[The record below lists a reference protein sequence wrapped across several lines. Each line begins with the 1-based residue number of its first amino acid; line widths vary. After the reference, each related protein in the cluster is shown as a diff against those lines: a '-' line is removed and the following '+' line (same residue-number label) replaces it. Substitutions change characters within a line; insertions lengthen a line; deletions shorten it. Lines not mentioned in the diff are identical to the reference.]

1 MRKDLEKSFLES
13 YEAFSDALF
22 RYCYF
27 KTGDRELAK
36 DMLQDIF
43 FKTWDYLS
51 KGNIIDNFRPF
62 LYKLAN
68 NIIID
73 WYRKKK
79 AISLDVLI
87 EDGFDPA
94 DLKSKTD
101 EQAEVEQAMKILS
114 KLSQDDQDL
123 IVLRYVNDLSPKDIA
138 ILLHE
143 EENNISVKLHRAI
156 KRLRDLM
163 E

>member
-1 MRKDLEKSFLES
+1 MEKDLEKRFLES
-13 YEAFSDALF
+13 YDAFSDALF

-36 DMLQDIF
+36 DLLQDIF
-43 FKTWDYLS
+43 VKTWDYIY
-51 KGNIIDNFRPF
+51 KGNVVENFRPF
-62 LYKLAN
+62 LYRLAN

-79 AISLDVLI
+79 TISLDVLA

-94 DLKSKTD
+94 DLRSRAD
-101 EQAEVEQAMKILS
+101 EHAEVEQAMKILS
-114 KLSQDDQDL
+114 KLDQDDQD
-123 IVLRYVNDLSPKDIA
+123 IIILRYIDDLSPKDIA
-138 ILLHE
+138 ILFHE
-143 EENNISVKLHRAI
+143 KENNISVKLHRALA
-156 KRLRDLM
+156 RLRKLV